1 MNAMAEPVQFTL
13 PKKPRVKQQDAPPD
27 QRKVAV
33 VPIKALTDKALGDA
47 TVRALALLCSYCNRA
62 GITWVGQ
69 KKLAQD
75 AGMSQQAISKH
86 IARLVEAGY
95 VEVIRKG
102 FRGERA
108 NTWRVIFD
116 KSVDADTAM
125 SVTSAIEDTRPPAI
139 RKEQQMEAE
148 QPDPEGQRRIAQM
161 LAKALKQ
168 PTKKEFT
175 MPKQGDTR
183 AVREVKEAMAK
194 AAKKRSKQDAPF
206 TTSEVVHESAH
217 KVVNEQSESSSNT
230 LQKEAPYTTSYT
242 TSEVVQTQ
250 KNIGYRQSISKDS
263 FKELKTVLHNLT
275 DSQKSELEQSG
286 LTDREATEA
295 ATNLIAAY
303 QAEGLTPNPDRLA
316 TEIIQLAQTTR
327 GIA

>member
-1 MNAMAEPVQFTL
+1 MNAMVEPQAFQL
-13 PKKPRVKQQDAPPD
+13 PKKPRIKQKDAPPD

-33 VPIKALTDKALGDA
+33 VPIRALSDKALGDA

-69 KKLAQD
+69 KKLALD

-86 IARLVEAGY
+86 IAKLVETGY

-125 SVTSAIEDTRPPAI
+125 SVTSAIEDTRPPVI
-139 RKEQQMEAE
+139 RKEQQIEAE
-148 QPDPEGQRRIAQM
+148 KPDPEGQRRIAQM
-161 LAKALKQ
+161 LARALKQ
-168 PTKKEFT
+168 PSKKEYT
-175 MPKQGDTR
+175 MPKKGDTR

-194 AAKKRSKQDAPF
+194 AAKKHQKKNAPF
-206 TTSEVVHESAH
+206 TTSEVVHESTH
-217 KVVNEQSESSSNT
+217 QVVNEHHESSHNT
-230 LQKEAPYTTSYT
+230 LQNEPPYTTSYT

-250 KNIGYRQSISKDS
+250 KNTGIYIT
-263 FKELKTVLHNLT
+263 FVLHN
-275 DSQKSELEQSG
+275 QQRIELKKAG
-286 LTDREATEA
+286 LSD
-295 ATNLIAAY
+295 
-303 QAEGLTPNPDRLA
+303 
-316 TEIIQLAQTTR
+316 
-327 GIA
+327 